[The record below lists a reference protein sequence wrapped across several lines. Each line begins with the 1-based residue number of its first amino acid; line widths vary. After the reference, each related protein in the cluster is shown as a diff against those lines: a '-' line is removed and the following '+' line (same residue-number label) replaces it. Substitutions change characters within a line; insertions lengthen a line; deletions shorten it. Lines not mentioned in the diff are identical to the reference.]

1 MTNSFPDYKNTDV
14 FFIIG
19 ANPAENHPQVM
30 RFMGMAVE
38 ERDAKVIV
46 VDPRYTKT
54 AAKSDIYAS
63 LRPGTDVPFL
73 YGMINYAIE
82 SDSYFREYIV
92 NYTNASFLVNP
103 EYNFGDGVFSGL
115 TEKNGDLTYDNGSW
129 QYQRSG
135 DTILKDTTLSNPNC
149 VFQILRRHV
158 SRYDMETVSSI
169 TGTPVETY
177 RKICEL
183 YCTTGKPDKAGNLI
197 YAMGITQ
204 HTYGSQNVRAVAMLQ
219 LLLGNIGIAG
229 GGVNA
234 QRGES
239 NVQGSTDMGM
249 LYGNLPGYVN
259 AVNAS
264 IHPNFRAYLDR
275 ETPRTGYW
283 SNRPKFLISMLKAW
297 YGDKA
302 TAESDFCFEYL
313 PKHTGGDH
321 SHMAIFKAMLEEKIK
336 GFFAWGQNP
345 AVGGPMASL
354 ARQALEKLDWMV
366 AVDLFET
373 ETATFWKRPGVDPAN
388 IKTEVF
394 LLPTGFSY
402 EKEGTVS
409 NSSRWVQ
416 WRYKAVNPP
425 GHAESDL
432 WIVDAI
438 MRAIRGKYQQG
449 GVFPDPILDMVW
461 DYENPNPLDHEPN
474 IEKVAIEMNGYK
486 VDSGELLSSFAN
498 LADDGSTACGVWI
511 YAGYYYPDPVLNVPA
526 CKRRSREDSSGLGLY
541 PKWSFA
547 WPLNRRIVYNRCSA
561 DANGRPWDPDRAL
574 VSWNGF
580 SWDNNDVPDF
590 GFRDAATGA
599 AIPPATSAA
608 NSYIMTEE
616 GCGRLFAPTGMRD
629 GPLPEHY
636 EPIESP
642 VENMM
647 STQQNNP
654 VTAWYKGDFTKI
666 APTGSNEYPYVCTT
680 HRLVEHYQSGA
691 VTRNCPLL
699 VELMPEMFATVSP
712 QLANKLGFEPG
723 DIVSVTSARGEI
735 QCKVNVLPI
744 IKPMM
749 VQGKEV
755 EVIGLPWHWGYQGM
769 APGSTANDLTPAV
782 GDPNTMIP
790 EYKAFLC
797 NIKKV

>member
-1 MTNSFPDYKNTDV
+1 MTNSFPDYKNSDV
-14 FFIIG
+14 FLIIG

-30 RFMGMAVE
+30 RFMSLAVE
-38 ERDAKVIV
+38 QRNAKVIV
-46 VDPRYTKT
+46 ADPRFTKT
-54 AAKSDIYAS
+54 ATKADIYAT
-63 LRPGTDVPFL
+63 LRPGTDMTFL
-73 YGMINYAIE
+73 YGIVNYAIE
-82 SDSYFREYIV
+82 NELYFRDYVV

-103 EYNFGDGVFSGL
+103 EFGFEDGVFSGL
-115 TEKNGDLTYDNGSW
+115 TEKDGNYTYETGSW
-129 QYQRSG
+129 SYQRSG
-135 DTILKDTTLSNPNC
+135 DTILKDPTLTNPNC

-158 SRYDMETVSSI
+158 SRYDLKTVSSI
-169 TGTPVETY
+169 TGTPEDTF
-177 RKICEL
+177 RKVCEL
-183 YCTTGKPDKAGNLI
+183 YCTTGKPNKAGNLI

-204 HTYGSQNVRAVAMLQ
+204 HTYGSQNVRAVAILQ
-219 LLLGNIGIAG
+219 LILGNVGIAG

-259 AVNAS
+259 SVNART
-264 IHPNFRAYLDR
+264 HPTFAAYLER
-275 ETPRTGYW
+275 ETPKTGYW

-302 TAESDFCFEYL
+302 TAENDFCFEYL

-321 SHMAIFKAMLEEKIK
+321 SHMAIFKSMLEEKIK

-345 AVGGPMASL
+345 AVGGPMSNL
-354 ARQALEKLDWMV
+354 TRKALEKLDWMV
-366 AVDLFET
+366 AIDLFET
-373 ETATFWKRPGVDPAN
+373 ETATFWKRPGVNPAD

-394 LLPTGFSY
+394 LLPTAFSY
-402 EKEGTVS
+402 EKEGTVA
-409 NSSRWVQ
+409 NSSRWIQ

-425 GHAESDL
+425 GEAESDL
-432 WIVDAI
+432 WIVDAL
-438 MRAIRGKYQQG
+438 MRELRKKYRAG

-474 IEKVAIEMNGYK
+474 IERVAEEINGYDVK
-486 VDSGELLSSFAN
+486 TKQLLSTFAN
-498 LADDGSTACGVWI
+498 LQADGSTACGVWI
-511 YAGYYYPDPVLNVPA
+511 FAGYYFKDPDLGVPA
-526 CKRRSREDSSGLGLY
+526 CKRRSREDKSSLGLY

-561 DANGRPWDPDRAL
+561 DPNGNPWDPERML
-574 VSWNGF
+574 VSWDGAA
-580 SWDNNDVPDF
+580 WVNNDVPDF
-590 GFRDAATGA
+590 GIRDAATGA
-599 AIPPATSAA
+599 VIPPSTSAA

-616 GCGRLFAPTGMRD
+616 GSARLFAPTGMKD

-647 STQQNNP
+647 SRQQNNP

-666 APTGSNEYPYVCTT
+666 ASPGGGEFPYIATT
-680 HRLVEHYQSGA
+680 HRVVEHYQSGA

-699 VELMPEMFATVSP
+699 TELMPEMFATVSP
-712 QLANKLGFEPG
+712 HLAGKLGLTPG
-723 DIVSVTSARGEI
+723 DMVSVTSARGEI
-735 QCKVNVLPI
+735 QCKVNILPI
-744 IKPMM
+744 IKPMQ
-749 VQGKEV
+749 VQGQEL
-755 EVIGLPWHWGYQGM
+755 EVIGLPWHWGYQGL